1 MDFELSSETISVR
14 DVVSDFLKKEVDPIV
29 QQIERDPTLIR
40 QLFLKLGKL
49 GVLGISA
56 PEEYGGSGLD
66 YLTFGV
72 VVQELAYH
80 SASLALSFGGH
91 SNLVLDNISRN
102 GTEDQKEK
110 FARKL
115 ISGEWVGSL
124 CLTEP
129 GAGSDA
135 IGEMSTKYTSQDGRY
150 TVNGSKM
157 FITNAP
163 IADIFLV
170 YARNGP
176 EYSAFILTRDDGV
189 EISESIEKMG
199 MRGSPTGEVIL
210 RDISVGSDRI
220 LGEEGKGK
228 SIIYGGLN
236 SERATMAFLPLGIA
250 QRAMDEAVVYAKNR
264 KQFGRSIADFELIQE
279 KIAYM
284 FTRLE
289 AARLLAYKAVIM
301 AHSKLSDPAYAA
313 SSIMLASETA
323 IQIARD
329 AVQIFGGY
337 GYTTDFPVE
346 RLLRDSV
353 IGEIAAGTT
362 EIRKIVIARSVIE
375 AYNNRV

>member
-135 IGEMSTKYTSQDGRY
+135 IGGMSTKYTSQDGRY

-189 EISESIEKMG
+189 ETSESIEKMG

-210 RDISVGSDRI
+210 RDISVGGDRI

-375 AYNNRV
+375 AYNNRA